1 VGGDREGETPVALG
15 QATQLGLAKVCDGL
29 DPAPPSQ
36 ELIFRQGHPPGLQAL
51 SDFTTAGGLG
61 VTLGGHPF
69 AYPLHLS
76 GSPSA
81 AGGTSRR

>member
-29 DPAPPSQ
+29 DPAPPSRD
-36 ELIFRQGHPPGLQAL
+36 LIFRQGHPPGLQAL
-51 SDFTTAGGLG
+51 SDFTSA

-69 AYPLHLS
+69 AYPLDLS